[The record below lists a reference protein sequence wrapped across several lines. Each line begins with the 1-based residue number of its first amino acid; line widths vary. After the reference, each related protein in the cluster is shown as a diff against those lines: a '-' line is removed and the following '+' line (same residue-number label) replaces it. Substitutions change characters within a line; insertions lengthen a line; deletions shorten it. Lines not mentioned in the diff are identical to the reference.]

1 MADAR
6 ITVRLPSDELRR
18 LEARADALRLSKAD
32 VVRLGLT
39 SLLGADRSA
48 NQLAE
53 ISDALRADIA
63 RISDQNRRTAT
74 LLLLVL
80 KAPQEAQ
87 KTLDEIFKD

>member
-39 SLLGADRSA
+39 SLDGADRSA
-48 NQLAE
+48 SQLAE
-53 ISDALRADIA
+53 ISDALRADVA